1 MMGPKTEGP
10 KGASIAQTGPYNRCR
25 AKIFVF
31 LKPPLVPLEKSLGFR
46 VCGDLILKNPKPY
59 SIYLR
64 GTMDDPVTAS
74 IFLSGSYHKTLIQ
87 VVYVTL

>member
-10 KGASIAQTGPYNRCR
+10 KGASIAQKGPYNRCR

-31 LKPPLVPLEKSLGFR
+31 LKPPIVLLEQIKM
-46 VCGDLILKNPKPY
+46 CGDLIIIYPKPD

-64 GTMDDPVTAS
+64 GTVDDPVTAS
-74 IFLSGSYHKTLIQ
+74 NFLSGSYHKTLIQ